1 MPSESRKPW
10 PYNAWYQAAWSH
22 EVGDKPFPRTMLG
35 EQIVLFRDAEGRAH
49 ALQDRCCHRATP
61 LRLGHVV
68 PEGLQC
74 GYHGLVFDGAGRC
87 VRIPGQDTIPPQA
100 RVRSYPLVE
109 RQEFIWVWMGDPA
122 KVDPAL
128 IVDHPWND
136 DHENWPHDH
145 NVLHI
150 KCDYM
155 LLIDN
160 LMDLTHVPH
169 VHRKTIGGGPVMD
182 MVNARM
188 DVERTERG
196 VHFVRWMLNSVP
208 PPTFA
213 RSAGWPDGVRVDRW
227 ADFEFVAPCSVLQ
240 WTGSI
245 EVGRGAEQNRNQ
257 PGGFNIRVYHGI
269 TPETEDSCHYFWTTA
284 NGHRPREPEVTAAL
298 HKEVLETFLE
308 DLAFLEAQH
317 ECIRRGEGPPLVD
330 VKHDVARVPA
340 RRAIERMIAREVPA
354 AAE

>member
-1 MPSESRKPW
+1 MASKSKQPW

-22 EVGDKPFPRTMLG
+22 EVRDKPFPRTMLD

-109 RQEFIWVWMGDPA
+109 RQEILWVWMGEPAKADPA
-122 KVDPAL
+122 Q

-188 DVERTERG
+188 DVTRTERG
-196 VHFVRWMLNSVP
+196 FRRCARRHFANCFQKCPSIGFGRDRGRVLADACPEAPKVTLGERV
-208 PPTFA
+208 A
-213 RSAGWPDGVRVDRW
+213 RSGLRRTGQWLARQGEKGTRRSRLQLWRVR
-227 ADFEFVAPCSVLQ
+227 
-240 WTGSI
+240 
-245 EVGRGAEQNRNQ
+245 
-257 PGGFNIRVYHGI
+257 
-269 TPETEDSCHYFWTTA
+269 
-284 NGHRPREPEVTAAL
+284 
-298 HKEVLETFLE
+298 
-308 DLAFLEAQH
+308 
-317 ECIRRGEGPPLVD
+317 
-330 VKHDVARVPA
+330 
-340 RRAIERMIAREVPA
+340 
-354 AAE
+354 